1 MPLKDQIK
9 NFTRKLVENKPG
21 ADALADM
28 VHRGKVTTVLF
39 DNDGIVPNHPQWP
52 LIVHRR
58 SVRFRGGFDPATII
72 DTLFASNGWGRSWR
86 DTIYNFVHYHSQ
98 THEVLGVARGD
109 AVVEF
114 GGIKGKRLKVRA
126 GDIVVLPAGTG
137 HRLIKASRN
146 FLVVGAYPPS
156 GTYDECTDT
165 RDLPEAKKR
174 IAKVKRPPRD
184 PVHGKQAG
192 IALLWR

>member
-21 ADALADM
+21 ADALADT
-28 VHRGKVTTVLF
+28 VRRGKVTSVF
-39 DNDGIVPNHPQWP
+39 FESIVPNHPRWP
-52 LIVHRR
+52 LIVHRA
-58 SVRFRGGFDPATII
+58 SVRFRGSFDPATII
-72 DTLFASNGWGRSWR
+72 DTLSASNGWGHSWR

-146 FLVVGAYPPS
+146 FLVVGA
-156 GTYDECTDT
+156 
-165 RDLPEAKKR
+165 RALREAKKR

-184 PVHGKQAG
+184 PVHGKLAG
-192 IALLWR
+192 IPLLWR

>member
-21 ADALADM
+21 AVALADM
-28 VHRGKVTTVLF
+28 VHRGKVATVLF
-39 DNDGIVPNHPQWP
+39 DNDGIVPNHPRWP
-52 LIVHRR
+52 LIIHRR

-109 AVVEF
+109 AVAEF
-114 GGIKGKRLKVRA
+114 GGIKGKRLKVGA
-126 GDIVVLPAGTG
+126 GDIVVLRASPDQGEPELSSRGRLPAIG
-137 HRLIKASRN
+137 H
-146 FLVVGAYPPS
+146 
-156 GTYDECTDT
+156 CTDT
-165 RDLPEAKKR
+165 RDLREAMKR